1 MRNPVTNFPMP
12 NASASA
18 INRAQAT
25 DHHVSRLDWNA
36 DAALVQPDHHV
47 FCAGSLAQCLR
58 RWLRLSAEER
68 ATAVLKLTVPID
80 GQRTLTGEV
89 IASLASLKEV
99 RTY

>member
-1 MRNPVTNFPMP
+1 MP

-18 INRAQAT
+18 INRSPAT
-25 DHHVSRLDWNA
+25 DLHASRLDWNA

-58 RWLRLSAEER
+58 RWLRLSDQER
-68 ATAVLKLTVPID
+68 ATAVLRLTNPID

-89 IASLASLKEV
+89 IASLAALKEV